1 MVQTKKL
8 TKSCGTVGL
17 SPSIMNLE
25 QLIFTW
31 KERQLVL
38 ALLGSK
44 YIIKYLKYF
53 MLNGKHFTLAAIKI
67 IKYFCAC
74 Y

>member
-8 TKSCGTVGL
+8 TKSCGRVGL

-53 MLNGKHFTLAAIKI
+53 MLNGKHWQQLR
-67 IKYFCAC
+67 
-74 Y
+74 